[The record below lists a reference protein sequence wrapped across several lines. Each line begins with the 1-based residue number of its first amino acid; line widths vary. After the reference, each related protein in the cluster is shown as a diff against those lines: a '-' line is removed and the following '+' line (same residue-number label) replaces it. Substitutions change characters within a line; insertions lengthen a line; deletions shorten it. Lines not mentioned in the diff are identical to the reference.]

1 MRLSFLLGC
10 LAVIN
15 ILLSLS
21 YQWFL
26 FTTLGAGSE
35 GAGTTEILTSLA
47 TAFAVVGNRDS
58 GFPLVGNATNRVGI
72 RCRMPE
78 PGMSETLTLA
88 LMRCSRK

>member
-1 MRLSFLLGC
+1 MAHPRNLGSPTRHGR
-10 LAVIN
+10 
-15 ILLSLS
+15 ILHC
-21 YQWFL
+21 Y
-26 FTTLGAGSE
+26 THRTPLGAGRE

-78 PGMSETLTLA
+78 PGMSETLTMA
-88 LMRCSRK
+88 LIRCSRK